1 MDRAGKVDKRTYLE
15 NSKMVSLAPILEAEI
30 CDNPHLVTRGLNSQ
44 SGSLTLQ
51 EVEADQPPNE
61 PSETLSP
68 QGQIGIHWLRG
79 TVHHRERAWLIDR
92 LKLYFGTEYEELE
105 RGFWSYDRILRWPS
119 GVMLLFNSTEEGLA
133 TNNGRIAVEIPGFA
147 CDLLSTM
154 HLGQLMW
161 FLDKHQFQCA
171 RFDLYYDDYRRRIT
185 PRALYN
191 TVYELPDDDAGPAI
205 RNDFQRFRVITP
217 GWKGKGKQGLIENM
231 VTFGR
236 RGSFGSGAFLRIYD
250 KWLESRGL
258 VNAIRYEIE
267 LCQLKAKRAFA
278 DVVDAFGMDS
288 DGAAMLRKC
297 GRIIGGSI
305 DFCKRTDRAGDKNL
319 ERLERFSWWQS
330 ILTEIGQ
337 AKLAGKKVIRTIEKA
352 VEWVDRQVIGT
363 LQMISTAKGK
373 AEYVAH
379 IVEKCIGQDRLR
391 LHHQR
396 TIDEY
401 NLVQSRRDEYDRA
414 QSREWSEKLGI
425 VAEPVGF
432 VR

>member
-1 MDRAGKVDKRTYLE
+1 
-15 NSKMVSLAPILEAEI
+15 MVKLNRVLEAEI

-61 PSETLSP
+61 PTDSLSP
-68 QGQIGIHWLRG
+68 QGQIGIHHIRG
-79 TVHHRERAWLIDR
+79 TFLKSEETWLIDR
-92 LKLYFGTEYEELE
+92 LKLLFGTEYEEHE
-105 RGFWSYDRILRWPS
+105 KGFWSFDRMKRWPC

-133 TNNGRIAVEIPGFA
+133 INNGRIAVEITGKA
-147 CDLLSTM
+147 CDLLPTM
-154 HLGQLMW
+154 DLGLLMW
-161 FLDKHQFQCA
+161 FFDKHQFQIA
-171 RFDLYYDDYRRRIT
+171 RLDLYYDDHRRRIT

-191 TVYELPDDDAGPAI
+191 AVYELPDDDAGEAI
-205 RNDFQRFRVITP
+205 RHDFQRFRIITP
-217 GWKGKGKQGLIENM
+217 GWQGKGKQGLIENM

-236 RGSFGSGAFLRIYD
+236 RGSYGAGAFLRIYD
-250 KWLESRGL
+250 KMLESRGAI
-258 VNAIRYEIE
+258 NAIRYELE
-267 LCQLKAKRAFA
+267 LCQLKAKWAFR

-288 DGAAMLRKC
+288 DGAAMLRTC

-319 ERLERFSWWQS
+319 DRLKRFPWWES
-330 ILTEIGQ
+330 IRNEIGQ
-337 AKLAGKKVIRTIEKA
+337 AKLAGKRVIRTIEKA
-352 VEWVDRQVIGT
+352 VDWVECGLIGT
-363 LQMISTAKGK
+363 LQMLTIAKGE
-373 AEYVAH
+373 EYVSE
-379 IVEKCIGQDRLR
+379 IVQRMNGRDRLR

-401 NLVQSRRDEYDRA
+401 NLTKGRRDEEKLA
-414 QSREWSEKLGI
+414 QEQKWDVWSRKLGI